1 MRKSEGYLLAVALG
15 LAAAAVG
22 AGDVKSTWDLS
33 SAAASRQA
41 PPTTLAAGSRGQLL
55 YENHCTSC
63 HASIVHIRE
72 NRNAKS
78 MADLHG
84 WVQRWADELRLKWS
98 NEEIDD
104 VAQYLAHR
112 FYKFGGRE
120 EES

>member
-1 MRKSEGYLLAVALG
+1 MRKFERYLLAVALG
-15 LAAAAVG
+15 LVAAVVS
-22 AGDVKSTWDLS
+22 AGDVKSAGDLS
-33 SAAASRQA
+33 STSAARQA
-41 PPTTLAAGSRGQLL
+41 STRLLAAQSRGELL

-72 NRNAKS
+72 NHNAKS

-84 WVQRWADELRLKWS
+84 WVQRWADELKLNWS